1 MFSVLNDVKKIGGF
15 HLLSDGGVSLDFFF
29 SFSNIPDSIFES
41 GLIWGHARS
50 FRIPKIRGGDIERS
64 ISYSSCQ
71 KERISCFL
79 EETLTYYIW
88 TTSDNHHCLDL
99 TPK

>member
-1 MFSVLNDVKKIGGF
+1 MFSVLNDVKRKLAVFTWGKF
-15 HLLSDGGVSLDFFF
+15 HLIFFS

-50 FRIPKIRGGDIERS
+50 FRIPKIQGGDIERS

-79 EETLTYYIW
+79 EETLTYILW

>member
-1 MFSVLNDVKKIGGF
+1 MHLALFDVFSFDDVIRK
-15 HLLSDGGVSLDFFF
+15 LAVERAEQFFF
-29 SFSNIPDSIFES
+29 PFSNIPDSIFES

-50 FRIPKIRGGDIERS
+50 FRIPKIQGGDIDRS

-79 EETLTYYIW
+79 EETLTYIW